1 MAKVTGNQVAIE
13 VARVAEE
20 LGYEAKIEKDDP
32 DFHILDLFR
41 QRKFKPDV
49 IVKHN
54 NRSAIVVAR
63 SHPLIFYI
71 VALTDQLRKKRD
83 KKDFGALI
91 CVDDSSFDRVI
102 GSSSEEYADDLNVR
116 LCRLS
121 DVGDVLKEMLG

>member
-20 LGYEAKIEKDDP
+20 LGYEARIEKDDP

>member
-32 DFHILDLFR
+32 GFRILDLFR

-63 SHPLIFYI
+63 SHSLIFYI
-71 VALTDQLRKKRD
+71 VALTDQLRKKRG

-91 CVDDSSFDRVI
+91 CVDDSSFDRVL
-102 GSSSEEYADDLNVR
+102 GSSSEKYADDLNVR

>member
-1 MAKVTGNQVAIE
+1 MAKVTGNQVAME

-20 LGYEAKIEKDDP
+20 IGYEAKIEKDDP
-32 DFHILDLFR
+32 GFRILDLFR
-41 QRKFKPDV
+41 ERKFKPDV

-63 SHPLIFYI
+63 PHSLIFYL
-71 VALTDQLRKKRD
+71 VFLTDQLRKKRD
-83 KKDFGALI
+83 TKGFGALI
-91 CVDDSSFDRVI
+91 CVDDSSFDRVL
-102 GSSSEEYADDLNVR
+102 GSSSEKYADDLDVR

>member
-1 MAKVTGNQVAIE
+1 MAKVAWNQVAIE

-20 LGYEAKIEKDDP
+20 IGYEAKIEKEDP
-32 DFHILDLFR
+32 GFRILDLFR
-41 QRKFKPDV
+41 ERKFKPDV

-63 SHPLIFYI
+63 SHPLIFRD
-71 VALTDQLRKKRD
+71 VFLTDQLRKKRD

-91 CVDDSSFDRVI
+91 CVDDSPFDRVL
-102 GSSSEEYADDLNVR
+102 GSSSEKYADDLNVR

>member
-1 MAKVTGNQVAIE
+1 MAKVTWNQVAME

-20 LGYEAKIEKDDP
+20 LGYEAKIEQDDP
-32 DFHILDLFR
+32 DFRLLDLFR
-41 QRKFKPDV
+41 ERKFKPDV

-63 SHPLIFYI
+63 SDSLIFRD
-71 VALTDQLRKKRD
+71 VFLTDQLRKKRD

-91 CVDDSSFDRVI
+91 CVDDSSFDRVL
-102 GSSSEEYADDLNVR
+102 GSSSEKYADDLNVR

>member
-1 MAKVTGNQVAIE
+1 MAKVTENQVAIE

-20 LGYEAKIEKDDP
+20 LGYEAKIEQDDP
-32 DFHILDLFR
+32 DFRILDLFR
-41 QRKFKPDV
+41 ERKFKPDV

-63 SHPLIFYI
+63 SHPHIFYI

-91 CVDDSSFDRVI
+91 CVDESSFGRLR
-102 GSSSEEYADDLNVR
+102 GSSKEYADDLNVR

>member
-1 MAKVTGNQVAIE
+1 MAKVTENQVAIE
-13 VARVAEE
+13 VARVAQE
-20 LGYEAKIEKDDP
+20 LGYEAKIEQEDP
-32 DFHILDLFR
+32 DFRILDLFR
-41 QRKFKPDV
+41 ERKFKPDV

-63 SHPLIFYI
+63 SHPGLFYI

-91 CVDDSSFDRVI
+91 CVDDSSCDRVL
-102 GSSSEEYADDLNVR
+102 GSSSEKYADDLNVR

>member
-1 MAKVTGNQVAIE
+1 MAKVSENRVAME
-13 VARVAEE
+13 VARVAEDF
-20 LGYEAKIEKDDP
+20 GYEAKIEKEDP
-32 DFHILDLFR
+32 DFRILDLFR
-41 QRKFKPDV
+41 ERKFKPDV

-63 SHPLIFYI
+63 SDHLIFRD
-71 VALTDQLRKKRD
+71 VFLTDQLRKKRD

-91 CVDDSSFDRVI
+91 CVDDSSFDRVL
-102 GSSSEEYADDLNVR
+102 GSSSEQYADDLNVR